1 MKKYLFII
9 ITLLL
14 FPIAVHA
21 QDSTI
26 NIETATKNISVGNNI
41 TINVNIQSNKSIGYY
56 EYTLDYDNS
65 KLKLLSGNPYTMDK
79 PNSNNTKKVTKTY
92 KFKVLKSGSTK
103 ISVKSYIVTSF
114 EKDENLS
121 VKVNPLTIKTNKSS
135 SNIDSN
141 YLSSLEIE
149 GYKLSPTFSKDNT
162 DYVLKINK
170 DIDSIT
176 VKATPENSSATI
188 EGTGKRALNPGENKI
203 DITVKNSKGEDL
215 TYSILIIVNDE
226 NPIKIKIDNQDYTLI
241 KNINA
246 LDIPEGYK
254 IVKIK
259 IGNNTIKALYS
270 DITKYTLVGLKD
282 ENNNISLYIYDQDND
297 SYTPYNEIKLSEIRF
312 LPLKT
317 NETLKE
323 YEKYNE
329 TINNIDVECYKISS
343 YSNYCIIYGMNLN
356 TGEKGWYSY
365 NNKEDTIQKYNT
377 DITAYYEEKINSTKI
392 LIYILAGTTL
402 VFGISTIVLAIKKSK
417 RK

>member
-121 VKVNPLTIKTNKSS
+121 VKVNPLTIKTTKSS

-282 ENNNISLYIYDQDND
+282 AVNQ
-297 SYTPYNEIKLSEIRF
+297 
-312 LPLKT
+312 
-317 NETLKE
+317 
-323 YEKYNE
+323 
-329 TINNIDVECYKISS
+329 
-343 YSNYCIIYGMNLN
+343 
-356 TGEKGWYSY
+356 
-365 NNKEDTIQKYNT
+365 
-377 DITAYYEEKINSTKI
+377 
-392 LIYILAGTTL
+392 
-402 VFGISTIVLAIKKSK
+402 
-417 RK
+417 

>member
-1 MKKYLFII
+1 
-9 ITLLL
+9 
-14 FPIAVHA
+14 
-21 QDSTI
+21 
-26 NIETATKNISVGNNI
+26 
-41 TINVNIQSNKSIGYY
+41 
-56 EYTLDYDNS
+56 
-65 KLKLLSGNPYTMDK
+65 MDK

-92 KFKVLKSGSTK
+92 KFKILKSGSTK
-103 ISVKSYIVTSF
+103 ISVKSYVVTSF
-114 EKDENLS
+114 EKEENLS

-135 SNIDSN
+135 SNSDSN

-188 EGTGKRALNPGENKI
+188 EGTGKRTLNPGENKI

-254 IVKIK
+254 IIKIK
-259 IGNNTIKALYS
+259 IGDNIIKALYS

>member
-9 ITLLL
+9 MTLLL

-21 QDSTI
+21 QNSTI

-92 KFKVLKSGSTK
+92 KFKILKSGSTK

-176 VKATPENSSATI
+176 VKSNS
-188 EGTGKRALNPGENKI
+188 
-203 DITVKNSKGEDL
+203 
-215 TYSILIIVNDE
+215 
-226 NPIKIKIDNQDYTLI
+226 
-241 KNINA
+241 
-246 LDIPEGYK
+246 
-254 IVKIK
+254 
-259 IGNNTIKALYS
+259 
-270 DITKYTLVGLKD
+270 
-282 ENNNISLYIYDQDND
+282 
-297 SYTPYNEIKLSEIRF
+297 
-312 LPLKT
+312 
-317 NETLKE
+317 
-323 YEKYNE
+323 
-329 TINNIDVECYKISS
+329 
-343 YSNYCIIYGMNLN
+343 
-356 TGEKGWYSY
+356 
-365 NNKEDTIQKYNT
+365 
-377 DITAYYEEKINSTKI
+377 
-392 LIYILAGTTL
+392 
-402 VFGISTIVLAIKKSK
+402 